1 MKNLYRFE
9 KFLLEADKADTMG
22 DFVEKFSDRIS
33 SIGSDLEKQKEESD
47 KLKKPTGF
55 DQAKGNEFRKWMS
68 ENHSDFKDS
77 TGEKLDYVAGKNL
90 KFDNSTIREAYA
102 KYGEEFKKS
111 STGLDQKTGN
121 EFRKWMSENHSDFK
135 DSSGEP
141 LSYKEGKDFSYNNKT
156 IKEAYAKYGEEW
168 KKSKK

>member
-77 TGEKLDYVAGKNL
+77 
-90 KFDNSTIREAYA
+90 
-102 KYGEEFKKS
+102 
-111 STGLDQKTGN
+111 
-121 EFRKWMSENHSDFK
+121 
-135 DSSGEP
+135 SGEP

-156 IKEAYAKYGEEW
+156 IKEAYGKYGEEW